1 MAKAASAASQL
12 ADIGNLLIAQ
22 LTQHRSLHGANPDST
37 WLTWNQMLLALPQQ
51 HHELARHALTNAPAK
66 TTIVVAMPDAA
77 NSPVATLADLQALA
91 HSPQLLINLIQHPQH
106 GCSADTPVQPLT
118 ELVRSLDKRLQ
129 KPVLAAWLEVACPLP
144 AGVNAVRTTKGKKT
158 LLSFHDTRFPRRE
171 SLLAT
176 RLLTALQQ
184 ATADPTRPF
193 TTLADLLTL
202 ASIASNDPALPATL
216 SLPEIQTSIRTLR
229 GRGIDAW
236 IAHSERL
243 IHCLSNPL
251 LLTHL
256 LTETCSPT
264 SPEIRL
270 SALAKLLAK
279 DIQPL
284 FVTAWLH
291 TSAPSLENVC
301 HATPAGTP
309 RKPDLLLRDL
319 RFPSPEK
326 LTSEKLLH
334 SLRQAKVETTSQYP
348 LPWSTLQQLASPDT
362 PREILHK
369 ATLTEPF
376 SSQAIIACPNAP
388 DSPVFL
394 TPDIE
399 ACTRSPEL
407 LSFLV
412 RRSTA
417 DDNVALAPQKLSAAA
432 GLHPAVKQLLNTV
445 ADELITGMPLP
456 PGIGLARIARKWL
469 LLDLNRVRH
478 GSHVAAHAAS
488 AISTTTPANSA
499 PNSAPNP
506 PPKAEAFQMAF
517 DAAFTRLSQTSH
529 LPGYVSLADLRPAF
543 SEYPR
548 DDFDRQLLRLRQ
560 AGLYSLSLL
569 EGRLAL
575 TPAEESAVIILD
587 NRPYLLVHRR

>member
-22 LTQHRSLHGANPDST
+22 LTQHRSLHGANPDSP
-37 WLTWNQMLLALPQQ
+37 WLKRNQMLQALPQQ
-51 HHELARHALTNAPAK
+51 HHEFATHALTKVLAK

-77 NSPVATLADLQALA
+77 DSPVATLADLHALA

-129 KPVLAAWLEVACPLP
+129 KPVLAAWLEEACPLP
-144 AGVNAVRTTKGKKT
+144 AGVNAVRSTKGKKT
-158 LLSFHDTRFPRRE
+158 LVSFHDTRFPRRE

-184 ATADPTRPF
+184 ATTDPTRPF

-202 ASIASNDPALPATL
+202 ASIASDDPALPATL
-216 SLPEIQTSIRTLR
+216 SLPEIETSIRTLR

-236 IAHSERL
+236 IAHSERIIQSL
-243 IHCLSNPL
+243 GNPL
-251 LLTHL
+251 LLAHL
-256 LTETCSPT
+256 LTETCSTT

-284 FVTAWLH
+284 FVTAWLQ
-291 TSAPSLENVC
+291 TSAAAALENVC
-301 HATPAGTP
+301 HVTPAGTP

-326 LTSEKLLH
+326 LTSQKLLH
-334 SLRQAKVETTSQYP
+334 SLRQAKAETNSQYP

-376 SSQAIIACPNAP
+376 SSQAIIACPVAP

-394 TPDIE
+394 KADIE
-399 ACTRSPEL
+399 ACTHSSEL

-412 RRSTA
+412 RRSTT

-445 ADELITGMPLP
+445 ADQLITGMPLP

-478 GSHVAAHAAS
+478 GSHVAAPAAS
-488 AISTTTPANSA
+488 AINTTTPPS
-499 PNSAPNP
+499 SSPNP
-506 PPKAEAFQMAF
+506 PANTEAFQIAF
-517 DAAFTRLSQTSH
+517 DAAFKRLSQTSH